1 MIKVKVGNNS
11 EVANR
16 IANRSSICPLQCYS
30 ARGDTEL
37 ANEIAIT
44 VVDSVANE
52 IASGS
57 QTNECNCNHDKRP
70 DNLGLSWAKLSPI
83 EN

>member
-1 MIKVKVGNNS
+1 MVEVKIGSNS
-11 EVANR
+11 EVDR
-16 IANRSSICPLQCYS
+16 IANRNSICPLQCYS

-52 IASGS
+52 LACGS
-57 QTNECNCNHDKRP
+57 QTNECNRTVQRSTMIKDQIK
-70 DNLGLSWAKLSPI
+70 DIIA
-83 EN
+83 